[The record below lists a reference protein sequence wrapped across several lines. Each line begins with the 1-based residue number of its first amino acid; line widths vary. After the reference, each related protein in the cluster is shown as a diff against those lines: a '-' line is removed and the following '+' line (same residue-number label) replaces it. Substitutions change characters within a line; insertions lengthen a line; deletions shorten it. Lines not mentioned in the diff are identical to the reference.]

1 MEDSS
6 DALEGVV
13 ATCSCSLPGVYS
25 GLVSSS
31 PGSGPVC
38 ATRTPP
44 EDDAQAQA
52 AAFLALVDG
61 TPDEFEPA
69 EAGPIDSEPPP
80 SIRERIRMMF
90 RPPPRDIEPRQTGL
104 RVRPAEEVAWQFG
117 ELKRDWSEL
126 AKGGSAAPVAET
138 AVGLEMTLSGLATPS
153 GNPRVPPAHN
163 ESGEARRSFTRSR
176 SGQQAQVGILRRS
189 RSSGSR
195 SSGGSSRYGSISRVE
210 DVLVE

>member
-1 MEDSS
+1 MRWR
-6 DALEGVV
+6 ALSPRARAPYLACTVV
-13 ATCSCSLPGVYS
+13 WYHLRLAVARCVPHVRR
-25 GLVSSS
+25 
-31 PGSGPVC
+31 P
-38 ATRTPP
+38 R
-44 EDDAQAQA
+44 DAQAQA

-69 EAGPIDSEPPP
+69 EAGPIDSAPPP